1 VRGGVSLS
9 SHKGCG
15 LGWSNAPNFF
25 DFLTSKWHFWCSLH
39 CVFSVLLDVGIAL
52 FIQSIQLL
60 WNERDTPPCT
70 SPFAARSLRLG
81 TWAPSR

>member
-1 VRGGVSLS
+1 MEQCPQLFD
-9 SHKGCG
+9 
-15 LGWSNAPNFF
+15 FF
-25 DFLTSKWHFWCSLH
+25 DLKMAFFGA
-39 CVFSVLLDVGIAL
+39 VFIVFFSVLLDVGIAL

-60 WNERDTPPCT
+60 WNERDSPPCT